1 MATDHFPEAL
11 GGVGPV
17 VDSVTE
23 ELAVSKEPAAPE
35 PEAQTDGAK
44 PLIYAEFFGFR
55 EAPFNLTP
63 DARFLFLTPPAKEAL
78 SNLRYGLATGKGLT
92 VMLGD
97 AGTGKTTLVR
107 AAVGELGNSSSRYV
121 LLSNPTLC
129 RNEFYEFLSEAFGF
143 TSQAARSKTRFLA
156 ELQADV
162 RARSAKGGITGL
174 IVDEAQSMPYELLEE
189 IRLLGNIET
198 PSSKLLNIVLSGQPE
213 LADRLNEPGLR
224 QLKQRVAL
232 RCTLKPL
239 TLDEAMAYVAGRIRI
254 AGGQPAQVFTADA
267 VSAIHA
273 ASRGIPR
280 SVNVLCDNALI
291 SGFAAQIRPISSKV
305 VAEVCRDFDL
315 HGEAEPKG
323 DPSGHRPAPAAVKPA
338 PKPVAPTPSTDRE
351 MFRSVAKPRSKFSF
365 FG

>member
-1 MATDHFPEAL
+1 LES
-11 GGVGPV
+11 GP
-17 VDSVTE
+17 E
-23 ELAVSKEPAAPE
+23 ELAGS
-35 PEAQTDGAK
+35 AK
-44 PLIYAEFFGFR
+44 PLIYREFFGLQ

-63 DARFLFLTPPAKEAL
+63 DARFLFLTPLAKEAL

-97 AGTGKTTLVR
+97 AGTGKTTLVH
-107 AAVGELGNSSSRYV
+107 AAVAELGHASSRHV
-121 LLSNPTLC
+121 LLSNPTLS

-143 TSQAARSKTRFLA
+143 TRQAAKSKTRFLA

-162 RARSAKGGITGL
+162 RARSADGGITGL
-174 IVDEAQSMPYELLEE
+174 IVDEAQSMPYDLLEE

-239 TLDEAMAYVAGRIRI
+239 TSDEAMAYVAGRIRV
-254 AGGQPAQVFTADA
+254 AGGRPEQVFTANA

-273 ASRGIPR
+273 AARGIPR
-280 SVNVLCDNALI
+280 SINVLCDNALI
-291 SGFAAQIRPISSKV
+291 SGFAAQVKPISSKV
-305 VAEVCRDFDL
+305 VADVCRDFDL
-315 HGEAEPKG
+315 HAETEG
-323 DPSGHRPAPAAVKPA
+323 ASRHRPAPAAAKPS
-338 PKPVAPTPSTDRE
+338 PKPVPAAPPADRE
-351 MFRSVAKPRSKFSF
+351 LFRSIAKPRSKFTF
-365 FG
+365 FS